1 MADTVKNDT
10 MLMYRGKPL
19 VRKGNTVYYGY
30 PDEPYVAMLL
40 ILSAAPVEGLS
51 TASRVMVQL
60 LSTDETKKPAERII
74 KKAEKNGLHEGLHIA
89 SIWLERSLSEEK

>member
-60 LSTDETKKPAERII
+60 LSTDETKNRRNALSKRRRKTACMKDCILPAS
-74 KKAEKNGLHEGLHIA
+74 GWSGH
-89 SIWLERSLSEEK
+89 